1 MIYRFLIISDEVD
14 NFMREIQ
21 LDANATFLDFH
32 RLIIKACGYED
43 NQLTSFTICERGWE
57 KGDEI
62 TLEEMDSYTGRGNR
76 IMADT
81 ELSEY
86 LEDEKQHL
94 LYTFDTLADRVF
106 FIELAQIVHGK
117 NLKEGTISRSIG
129 DAPQQVLDFDEMLNR
144 NPVSASDSSL
154 GLDDEL
160 YGSEVDTSEIDLEGF
175 DISDDF

>member
-1 MIYRFLIISDEVD
+1 MATVSWQ
-14 NFMREIQ
+14 IQ
-21 LDANATFLDFH
+21 
-32 RLIIKACGYED
+32 
-43 NQLTSFTICERGWE
+43 
-57 KGDEI
+57 
-62 TLEEMDSYTGRGNR
+62 
-76 IMADT
+76 
-81 ELSEY
+81 SEY

-117 NLKEGTISRSIG
+117 NLKEGKISRSIG